1 MLLLMNHK
9 DITRDFILLDLY
21 HDDITFYFSP
31 STVFLSAISASSL
44 ITLYLNKKIEL
55 NDGEITILD
64 DNCYQDYHQ
73 MMMDYIKERKLFNI
87 KELASELFADSDFSL
102 SLYEKVIEN
111 LSKDGLIKVEKK
123 TQFILNKNS
132 ISLVDEEA
140 VRSSYLK
147 LYETLFNDDESQ
159 EFVALALVIDTFF
172 MIDDYFDEDQHD
184 KIKESLVR
192 LKDNELYN
200 DIIVF
205 KDVIDEFYS
214 LITHR
219 STNYFGI

>member
-64 DNCYQDYHQ
+64 DNSYQDYHQ